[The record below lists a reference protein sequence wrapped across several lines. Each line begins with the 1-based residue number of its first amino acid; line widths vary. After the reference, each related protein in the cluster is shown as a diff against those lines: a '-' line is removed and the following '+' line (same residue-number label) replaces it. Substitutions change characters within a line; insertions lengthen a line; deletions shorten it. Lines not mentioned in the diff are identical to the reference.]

1 MKPRKNPLLFL
12 LLFLVPTLQR
22 GNKSRIAPAVR
33 DAKASQAAFPRSAWE
48 RVRSFLVL
56 CLLVFSGLAF
66 ATPTTPT
73 SDFIDNGDGTVTH
86 KTTGI
91 MWMRCAMG
99 QTWNNAS
106 KQCDGTAQMYTYDQ
120 APALKTTFAGKSDWR
135 LPNQTELTSIVE
147 RDNYNPA
154 INTGLFP
161 NSPSDWYWY
170 WSASPVAYS
179 SGSAWAV
186 GSYNGDGDWGNKDSK
201 LFVRLVRAGQCFGDL
216 RSSTTPSSDF
226 IDNQDGTVTHKC
238 TGLVWQRCSVGQTWN
253 GTSCTG
259 TAQTYTYDQ
268 ALALKTS
275 FAGNSD
281 WRLPNAN
288 ELHTIVEYGSY
299 NPAIN
304 TALFPNTPDNYYW
317 SASPVAGSS
326 YYAWIVYFDYGYG
339 SWDGKGSSYFVRL
352 VRGKWSSNPQ
362 STSYDIINQTSI
374 ALDFAKNYDAKNAK
388 TIELKNTSAQAIKV
402 ANVVV
407 SDANN
412 YWVNLFVDTN
422 KSCRAANYASTIK
435 NFIIPANS
443 SCTISIGFSPFDNK
457 TKDKTINANISLK
470 MTINKVVTNKVI
482 KVTGIGRAQVANAY
496 NKSSSL
502 WGQCTWGVSEL
513 KGGNP
518 PINTSLVG
526 ASNFYSSAKY
536 WYGGVLDSNTQK
548 TNPAIGNVV
557 VFSANSASSNGHVGM
572 IIQTSPVVTMLS
584 MNDIGGVRKWSV
596 RPIDWYPSQSATWS
610 PLMTGVDAQSNII
623 YADQHYGFIDW
634 NSDIY

>member
-1 MKPRKNPLLFL
+1 MKPRKNPLLFVL
-12 LLFLVPTLQR
+12 LLF
-22 GNKSRIAPAVR
+22 
-33 DAKASQAAFPRSAWE
+33 
-48 RVRSFLVL
+48 
-56 CLLVFSGLAF
+56 CLLSFAPTSF

-86 KTTGI
+86 KLTGLV
-91 MWMRCAMG
+91 WMRCAMG
-99 QTWNNAS
+99 QTWDGTS
-106 KQCDGTAQMYTYDQ
+106 CTGTAQTYTYDQ
-120 APALKTTFAGKSDWR
+120 TLVKTNFAGKSDWR
-135 LPNQTELTSIVE
+135 LPNKTELTSIVE
-147 RDNYNPA
+147 RDNYTPA
-154 INTGLFP
+154 INTSLFP
-161 NSPSDWYWY
+161 NSPSDWYWSVSPDASDSGDAWLVSFFDGY
-170 WSASPVAYS
+170 DGWSNRS
-179 SGSAWAV
+179 S
-186 GSYNGDGDWGNKDSK
+186 NH
-201 LFVRLVRAGQCFGDL
+201 FVRLVRAGQCFGDL
-216 RSSTTPSSDF
+216 RFSTSSSDF

-259 TAQTYTYDQ
+259 TATRYTYDE
-268 ALALKTS
+268 AIALKDS

-288 ELHTIVEYGSY
+288 ELHSIVEYSSY

-304 TALFPNTPDNYYW
+304 TSLFPNTPINSYFW
-317 SASPVAGSS
+317 SASPVAYDSGFF
-326 YYAWIVYFDYGYG
+326 AWLVDFYNGNNHWGDKNFNY
-339 SWDGKGSSYFVRL
+339 SVRL
-352 VRGKWSSNPQ
+352 VRGNWSTNLQ
-362 STSYDIINQTSI
+362 TTSYDIINQTSI
-374 ALDFAKNYDAKNAK
+374 ALDFAKKYDAKNAK

-422 KSCRAANYASTIK
+422 KSCRAAHYASTIK

-443 SCTISIGFSPFDNK
+443 SCTISIGFSPFNNK
-457 TKDKTINANISLK
+457 TKDKAINANISLK

-502 WGQCTWGVSEL
+502 WGQSTWGVSEL

-526 ASNFYSSAKY
+526 ASNSYSSAKY

-557 VFSANSASSNGHVGM
+557 VFSENSASSNGHVGM

-610 PLMTGVDAQSNII
+610 PLMTGADAQSNII
-623 YADQHYGFIDW
+623 YADKHYGFIDW